1 MKCLRPIMV
10 RGVSHP
16 CGQCI
21 GCRMNYARDW
31 AIRLHCE
38 AEGKEA
44 CFVTLTYDDEHLP
57 HSISKREVQLFIK
70 RARKIAPF
78 RYFACGEY
86 GDESGRPHYHLAIIG
101 QGIFSPLFTE
111 QTYYPRK
118 KGYDV
123 KCSAWTNGK
132 IFVGNLTEDSANYVA
147 GYMLKKVKGREANK
161 VYRDKGLIPPF
172 SLMSRKP
179 GLGQEWCK
187 RNAGWLKERGALL
200 YKQRPTPLPRYFL
213 HQIYTKE
220 EIVEALYRR
229 QCENFVDPFYLMR
242 TAEYADPDLANE
254 RIVQAEKNVLARS
267 PKCRERFN
275 DV

>member
-1 MKCLRPIMV
+1 MMTNIYRIALVNVKFSCLSSAQGKLLHFATLPV
-10 RGVSHP
+10 VSMAKSPAVH
-16 CGQCI
+16 I
-21 GCRMNYARDW
+21 IIW
-31 AIRLHCE
+31 RLSD
-38 AEGKEA
+38 KV
-44 CFVTLTYDDEHLP
+44 F
-57 HSISKREVQLFIK
+57 
-70 RARKIAPF
+70 
-78 RYFACGEY
+78 
-86 GDESGRPHYHLAIIG
+86 
-101 QGIFSPLFTE
+101 FSPLFSE

-147 GYMLKKVKGREANK
+147 GYMLKKVKGRDANK

-187 RNAGWLKERGALL
+187 KNAGWLKERGALL

-213 HQIYTKE
+213 HQLFSKDE
-220 EIVEALYRR
+220 LVEAMYRR
-229 QCENFVDPFYLMR
+229 QCEQFVDPLYSLK
-242 TAEYADPDLANE
+242 TAEYCDADLANE

-267 PKCRERFN
+267 PKNRERFN